1 MSTSIR
7 IRDLGVTFDGFSV
20 LSDVDLDVAAGEWL
34 ALLGPNGAGKTT
46 LVRAISGTV
55 RHTGSVAF
63 DETSPHAATGS
74 ATHGSSTHG
83 SSAHHALRADSGRD
97 TRRVTD
103 VRLRARRVAVV
114 PQTPVIPP
122 GITAFEYVLLGR
134 TPYQGLRLA
143 ASLDDRRRSLAVLQR
158 LDLERF
164 ATREVMTLSG
174 GERQRVVLARALV
187 ADTPVLVLDE
197 PTAALDLGHQFEI
210 LELLA
215 ELQRERGLTVVTTLH
230 DLGIA
235 GQFGDRLA
243 VLHDGRIVA
252 HGTPVDV
259 LTNDN
264 VGRWWGVAATT
275 ESDANGRVSVTVRRR
290 LLSDESA
297 PVEQPLP
304 SAVEPVQSAVESA
317 QGESFPL
324 RAQVP
329 VDDATPASG
338 R

>member
-1 MSTSIR
+1 MSATMR
-7 IRDLGVTFDGFSV
+7 VRDLIVVLEGQRILDGI
-20 LSDVDLDVAAGEWL
+20 DLDVTAGEWL

-46 LVRAISGTV
+46 LVRALSGTV
-55 RHTGSVAF
+55 K
-63 DETSPHAATGS
+63 HAGTVDFGAAVPKVRS
-74 ATHGSSTHG
+74 E
-83 SSAHHALRADSGRD
+83 RARLGRT
-97 TRRVTD
+97 TRS
-103 VRLRARRVAVV
+103 RARRIAVV
-114 PQTPVIPP
+114 PQVPVIPP

-134 TPYQGLRLA
+134 TPHQGLRMA
-143 ASLDDRRRSLAVLQR
+143 ASFDDRRRALAVLQR

-164 ATREVMTLSG
+164 AARDVATLSG

-243 VLHDGRIVA
+243 VLHEGRIVA
-252 HGTPVDV
+252 HGTPAEV
-259 LTNDN
+259 LTPDHI
-264 VGRWWGVAATT
+264 GRWWGVEATT
-275 ESDANGRVSVTVRRR
+275 EADTVGRVSVTVRRR
-290 LLSDESA
+290 LPA
-297 PVEQPLP
+297 VITVETPDGAQSP
-304 SAVEPVQSAVESA
+304 SPAE
-317 QGESFPL
+317 
-324 RAQVP
+324 VP
-329 VDDATPASG
+329 ADDATPASG

>member
-1 MSTSIR
+1 MSARAAISA
-7 IRDLGVTFDGFSV
+7 RDVTVTLGGARVLDGVS
-20 LSDVDLDVAAGEWL
+20 LDVTEGEWL

-46 LVRAISGTV
+46 LVRALSGTV
-55 RHTGSVAF
+55 KHGGRIAF
-63 DETSPHAATGS
+63 GDDTSAAPRGP
-74 ATHGSSTHG
+74 
-83 SSAHHALRADSGRD
+83 RE
-97 TRRVTD
+97 
-103 VRLRARRVAVV
+103 RARRIAVV

-134 TPYQGLRLA
+134 TAHQGLRLS

-164 ATREVMTLSG
+164 AQRDLGTLSG

-187 ADTPVLVLDE
+187 ADAPVLVLDE

-215 ELQRERGLTVVTTLH
+215 ELQQERGLTVVTTLH

-243 VLHDGRIVA
+243 VLSEGRLVA
-252 HGTPVDV
+252 HGAPSEV
-259 LTNDN
+259 LTAEG
-264 VGRWWGVAATT
+264 VGRWWGVDATCT
-275 ESDANGRVSVTVRRR
+275 VDEEGRVDVTVRRR
-290 LLSDESA
+290 RVAGAAADQPPAASSVASA
-297 PVEQPLP
+297 AP
-304 SAVEPVQSAVESA
+304 SSAA
-317 QGESFPL
+317 
-324 RAQVP
+324 
-329 VDDATPASG
+329 DDATPGSG

>member
-1 MSTSIR
+1 MR
-7 IRDLGVTFDGFSV
+7 IRDLGVTFDRAEI
-20 LSDVDLDVAAGEWL
+20 LRDVDLDVTAGEWL

-46 LVRAISGTV
+46 LVRAMSGTV
-55 RHTGSVAF
+55 KHTGSVEF
-63 DETSPHAATGS
+63 DAPASDSAVRHA
-74 ATHGSSTHG
+74 
-83 SSAHHALRADSGRD
+83 
-97 TRRVTD
+97 RRGGD
-103 VRLRARRVAVV
+103 ARLRARRIAVV
-114 PQTPVIPP
+114 PQSPVIPP
-122 GITAFEYVLLGR
+122 GITAFEYALLGR

-158 LDLERF
+158 LDLERL
-164 ATREVMTLSG
+164 AARDVMTLSG

-252 HGTPVDV
+252 HGTPADV
-259 LTNDN
+259 LTDDN
-264 VGRWWGVAATT
+264 VGRWWGVAVRT
-275 ESDANGRVSVTVRRR
+275 ESDADGRVSVTVQRR
-290 LLSDESA
+290 
-297 PVEQPLP
+297 P
-304 SAVEPVQSAVESA
+304 SV
-317 QGESFPL
+317 L
-324 RAQVP
+324 RPHVP
-329 VDDATPASG
+329 SDDATPASG

>member
-1 MSTSIR
+1 MSAIVAHGITVI
-7 IRDLGVTFDGFSV
+7 LGGTRVLDG
-20 LSDVDLDVAAGEWL
+20 VDLTVAEGEWL

-46 LVRAISGTV
+46 LVRALSGTV
-55 RHTGSVAF
+55 KHSGTVAF
-63 DETSPHAATGS
+63 GAAP
-74 ATHGSSTHG
+74 SSGGTRG
-83 SSAHHALRADSGRD
+83 DSGPRE
-97 TRRVTD
+97 
-103 VRLRARRVAVV
+103 RARRVAVV

-134 TPYQGLRLA
+134 TAHQGLRLS

-164 ATREVMTLSG
+164 SHRDLATLSG

-187 ADTPVLVLDE
+187 ADAPVLVLDE

-215 ELQRERGLTVVTTLH
+215 ELQQERGLTVVTTLH

-243 VLHDGRIVA
+243 VLSEGRLVA
-252 HGTPVDV
+252 HGAPAEV
-259 LTNDN
+259 LTSEAI
-264 VGRWWGVAATT
+264 GRWWGVDATCT
-275 ESDANGRVSVTVRRR
+275 FDDEGRVDVTVRRR
-290 LLSDESA
+290 RVSGAEVDGASDGASGA
-297 PVEQPLP
+297 SPV
-304 SAVEPVQSAVESA
+304 A
-317 QGESFPL
+317 
-324 RAQVP
+324 
-329 VDDATPASG
+329 DDATPASG

>member
-1 MSTSIR
+1 MSTAIR
-7 IRDLGVTFDGFSV
+7 VRDLGVTLDGRRV
-20 LSDVDLDVAAGEWL
+20 LEHVDLDVAAGAWL

-46 LVRAISGTV
+46 LVRVLSGTV
-55 RHTGSVAF
+55 RHTGSVEF
-63 DETSPHAATGS
+63 DVRTAAVD
-74 ATHGSSTHG
+74 ATAG
-83 SSAHHALRADSGRD
+83 AGRNRRRISD
-97 TRRVTD
+97 T
-103 VRLRARRVAVV
+103 RLRARRVAVV
-114 PQTPVIPP
+114 PQAPVIPA

-134 TPYQGLRLA
+134 TAHQGLRMS
-143 ASLDDRRRSLAVLQR
+143 ASFDDRRRSLAVLQR

-164 ATREVMTLSG
+164 AAREVMTLSG

-252 HGTPVDV
+252 HGTPIDV
-259 LTNDN
+259 LTGDN
-264 VGRWWGVAATT
+264 VGRWWGVAVTT
-275 ESDANGRVSVTVRRR
+275 EADAGGRVSVTVRRR
-290 LLSDESA
+290 LPSDAAADVIADVAADVRADA
-297 PVEQPLP
+297 P
-304 SAVEPVQSAVESA
+304 AD
-317 QGESFPL
+317 
-324 RAQVP
+324 VP
-329 VDDATPASG
+329 ADVPADDTTPASG